1 MESSNAQMVTGFG
14 LPRDVLKVT
23 NTMGF
28 KWLAFFHFF
37 GLPAVWR
44 PRMMDEIDKSSGAMP
59 PSMASSKD
67 STSVEHSVTS
77 VAVLQE
83 SLSNANNSFLVLES
97 LSRDS

>member
-1 MESSNAQMVTGFG
+1 
-14 LPRDVLKVT
+14 
-23 NTMGF
+23 MGF
-28 KWLAFFHFF
+28 KWLAFFRFF

-44 PRMMDEIDKSSGAMP
+44 PRMMDEIDKSLGAMP

-83 SLSNANNSFLVLES
+83 SLSNANNLFLVLES